1 MRSKRNRVQVNRQK
15 SSSVSRCDKFPSIAR
30 NEWND
35 GRSIDHV
42 YKRLFYVVAKIIGCG
57 LYIFVV
63 FEKKKKRKKH
73 INSVFKLWETA
84 GAWSARYVAG
94 TIDQNVQ
101 PVRSLFPGQMRFIM
115 TPRTRRSLLE
125 TK

>member
-1 MRSKRNRVQVNRQK
+1 MTRKFFKVFLYQLDAMRSKRNRVQVNRQK
-15 SSSVSRCDKFPSIAR
+15 SSPVSRCDKFPSVRR

-63 FEKKKKRKKH
+63 FEKKKKKE
-73 INSVFKLWETA
+73 ET
-84 GAWSARYVAG
+84 Y
-94 TIDQNVQ
+94 
-101 PVRSLFPGQMRFIM
+101 
-115 TPRTRRSLLE
+115 
-125 TK
+125 K

>member
-1 MRSKRNRVQVNRQK
+1 M
-15 SSSVSRCDKFPSIAR
+15 
-30 NEWND
+30 
-35 GRSIDHV
+35 
-42 YKRLFYVVAKIIGCG
+42 
-57 LYIFVV
+57 
-63 FEKKKKRKKH
+63 
-73 INSVFKLWETA
+73 

>member
-1 MRSKRNRVQVNRQK
+1 MTRKFFKVFLSNAIQLDAMRSKRNRVQVNRQK
-15 SSSVSRCDKFPSIAR
+15 SSSVSRCDKFPSVAR

-63 FEKKKKRKKH
+63 LEKKKE
-73 INSVFKLWETA
+73 ET
-84 GAWSARYVAG
+84 Y
-94 TIDQNVQ
+94 
-101 PVRSLFPGQMRFIM
+101 
-115 TPRTRRSLLE
+115 
-125 TK
+125 K

>member
-1 MRSKRNRVQVNRQK
+1 MTRKFFKVFLSNAIQLDAMRSKRNRVQVNRQK

-63 FEKKKKRKKH
+63 FEKKKKKE
-73 INSVFKLWETA
+73 ET
-84 GAWSARYVAG
+84 Y
-94 TIDQNVQ
+94 
-101 PVRSLFPGQMRFIM
+101 
-115 TPRTRRSLLE
+115 
-125 TK
+125 K

>member
-1 MRSKRNRVQVNRQK
+1 MTRKFFKVFLSNAIQLDAMRSKRNRVQVNRQK
-15 SSSVSRCDKFPSIAR
+15 SSSVSRCDKFPSVAR

-63 FEKKKKRKKH
+63 FEKKKKKE
-73 INSVFKLWETA
+73 ET
-84 GAWSARYVAG
+84 Y
-94 TIDQNVQ
+94 
-101 PVRSLFPGQMRFIM
+101 
-115 TPRTRRSLLE
+115 
-125 TK
+125 K